1 MADPEFALRLLSCD
15 PFMKLPPEIE
25 SAVASLMVDQGG
37 VGSIELMAVPR
48 LVADHVDKAIVFTPD
63 ARPTFLVM
71 MAPAEFPE
79 CVRDAFARAAA
90 ARHALGGDA
99 GVASAVGVAVVEG
112 LAAGRSFAIV
122 PYLSPVARGRLRSRW
137 DRFRLREPAF
147 EWLREVTRRTVAIP
161 PAEALD
167 AAFLQPLHGLSRM
180 QAAGERV
187 RGAARDSLAALEAGR
202 WQPRWV
208 LAHNDFW
215 LGNFLFRRPESAG
228 SPGFVVIDWGGSQ
241 VRGHPVYDF
250 VSFASSFKLSESA
263 LRRRLREYC
272 EALGCEPA
280 QARHHLVAALARLST
295 ALGHWPVERF
305 AATAERNLGL
315 LERAA

>member
-1 MADPEFALRLLSCD
+1 
-15 PFMKLPPEIE
+15 MKLPPEIE
-25 SAVASLMVDQGG
+25 SAVASLMVDKGG

-48 LVADHVDKAIVFTPD
+48 LVADHVDKAIVFAPD

-71 MAPAEFPE
+71 MASAEFPD

-90 ARHALGGDA
+90 ARHALGSDA
-99 GVASAVGVAVVEG
+99 GIASAVQVAVVEG
-112 LAAGRSFAIV
+112 MAAGRSFAIV
-122 PYLSPVARGRLRSRW
+122 SYLSPVARGRLRGRW

-167 AAFLQPLHGLSRM
+167 AAFLQPLNGLSRM

-187 RGAARDSLAALEAGR
+187 RGAARDSLAALEGGR

-215 LGNFLFRRPESAG
+215 LGNFLFRRPETAG
-228 SPGFVVIDWGGSQ
+228 HPGFAVIDWGASR
-241 VRGHPVYDF
+241 VRGYPAYDF
-250 VSFASSFKLSESA
+250 ASFASSFKLSDPA
-263 LRRRLREYC
+263 LRRRLGEYC

-280 QARHHLVAALARLST
+280 QARHHLVAALAGLST

-305 AATAERNLGL
+305 AAAAERYLAL
-315 LERAA
+315 MERAA